1 MCVGGGDYLGR
12 PEARIAGSVE
22 GLKALCKA
30 YSRHWSQQDSHIPAL
45 GRKLVFP
52 LSGAHPLHEFS
63 VHTLLVTSKLPKRGV
78 LWKAHGLEGRKGC
91 LPGIGYRE
99 AAL

>member
-1 MCVGGGDYLGR
+1 MGR

-30 YSRHWSQQDSHIPAL
+30 YSRHWSQQDSHISAL

-52 LSGAHPLHEFS
+52 LLGAHPLHEFS
-63 VHTLLVTSKLPKRGV
+63 VYALLVTSKLPKRGV